1 MLEKEES
8 RTASQKRWQVECH
21 FGSPWSITV
30 SKTSAC
36 IALMHNVVVAN
47 VGQAGKQAAAHC
59 REHKWSTSVY
69 NILGSNL
76 TLSAFKILGIY
87 AANPLTH
94 VGRWT

>member
-1 MLEKEES
+1 M
-8 RTASQKRWQVECH
+8 ECH

-30 SKTSAC
+30 SKSSAC
-36 IALMHNVVVAN
+36 IALMYNVVVAN

-87 AANPLTH
+87 AANPPTH

>member
-1 MLEKEES
+1 
-8 RTASQKRWQVECH
+8 
-21 FGSPWSITV
+21 
-30 SKTSAC
+30 
-36 IALMHNVVVAN
+36 MHNVVVAN

-59 REHKWSTSVY
+59 REYKWSTSVY

-94 VGRWT
+94 VGR